1 MSHGPGP
8 GPAGRGRVA
17 PGQRSKDFKRSLGRL
32 LRELRPDLVTLIA
45 ALVISAAG
53 VVLSV
58 IAPRVLGHG
67 TNIIYNGIVGKMIAG
82 APSKEAA
89 VAALRAQGQ
98 DNFAAMLESMDV
110 TPGAGIDFTALWH
123 VLLGVIFIYV
133 GASVLSYISGYLLRL
148 VIQNTGFR
156 MRAQVQSKIE
166 RLPLSYLDSHSRGDL
181 MSRVSN
187 DVDNVTQVMNQALSQ
202 LFQSVLTIVGILIM
216 MLSMSW
222 KLTLLAM
229 IVIPVGGALAV
240 TLMGR
245 AQPQFTRQ
253 WRSTGDVSGTV
264 EEAMT
269 GHEVVALYGLEDRFT
284 EEFNTSNTEL
294 YDSSFKAQFISN
306 LIMPIMNLISNFSY
320 VIVAVGGGLMVA
332 RGSMSL
338 GDVQAFIQYSRQF
351 TQPIGQLASMANS
364 LQSGVASAERI
375 FEFLDAPEMEPD
387 EGATSFALATSRA
400 GSPSSTPGTTDTGS
414 TGTTVTTEGA
424 EVVQGRIVFDH
435 VRFSYVPGRPII
447 KDLSLDVKPGQMVAI
462 IGPTGAGKTT
472 LVNLIMR
479 FYELDSGS
487 ISIDGVD
494 IRDLNKDTLRSHT
507 GMVLQD
513 TWLFEGSIEENI
525 AFGREGAT
533 HEEVVEAARSTS
545 SDRLIR
551 QLPKGYDTPISDE
564 GDTVSAGERQL
575 LTIARAFISRPDLLI
590 LDEATSSVDTRTEIL
605 VQRAMDKL
613 RQGRTAFVIAHRL
626 STIRDADL
634 IMVMEEGDVVETG
647 RHQELLD
654 RGGAYARLYQAQFAG
669 PEGEETDQDGID
681 GIPGASGPHEG
692 DAPRS

>member
-8 GPAGRGRVA
+8 AGGRGRVA
-17 PGQRSKDFKRSLGRL
+17 PGQRSKDFKRSFRRL
-32 LRELRPDLVTLIA
+32 VGELRPDLVTLIG
-45 ALVISAAG
+45 ALIVSAAG
-53 VVLSV
+53 VVLAV

-67 TNIIYNGIVGKMIAG
+67 TNIIYDGIVSKMIAG

-89 VAALRAQGQ
+89 VAALRAKGQ
-98 DNFAAMLESMDV
+98 DNFATMLEAMDV

-123 VLLGVIFIYV
+123 VLVWVIVIYV
-133 GASVLSYISGYLLRL
+133 VSAVLSYISGYLLRL
-148 VIQNTGFR
+148 VIQNTGYR
-156 MRAQVQSKIE
+156 MRNQVQQKIE

-187 DVDNVTQVMNQALSQ
+187 DVDNVTQVMNQTLSQ
-202 LFQSVLTIVGILIM
+202 LFQSVLTIIGILVM

-253 WRSTGDVSGTV
+253 WKSTGDVSGTV
-264 EEAMT
+264 EEALT

-284 EEFNTSNTEL
+284 DEFNASNSEL
-294 YDSSFKAQFISN
+294 YDASFRAQFISN
-306 LIMPIMNLISNFSY
+306 LIMPIMSLISNCSY

-332 RGSMSL
+332 HGSMSL

-351 TQPIGQLASMANS
+351 TLPIGQLASMANS

-387 EGATSFALATSRA
+387 EGATSFALARSRA
-400 GSPSSTPGTTDTGS
+400 GSADSAPATTDEGVDAHTEE
-414 TGTTVTTEGA
+414 GTE
-424 EVVQGRIVFDH
+424 EVVQGRIIFDH
-435 VRFSYVPGRPII
+435 VRFGYTPDRPVI
-447 KDLSLDVKPGQMVAI
+447 KDLSLSVEPGQMVAI

-533 HEEVVEAARSTS
+533 HEDVVEAARSTS

-551 QLPKGYDTPISDE
+551 QLPQGYDTPISDE
-564 GDTVSAGERQL
+564 GDTVSVGERQL

-590 LDEATSSVDTRTEIL
+590 LDEATSSVDTRTEVL
-605 VQRAMDKL
+605 VQRAMDHL
-613 RQGRTAFVIAHRL
+613 RRGRTAFVIAHRL

-654 RGGAYARLYQAQFAG
+654 RGGAYARLYQAQFSG

-681 GIPGASGPHEG
+681 GIPGAGGPDAG
-692 DAPRS
+692 DAPQS

>member
-8 GPAGRGRVA
+8 RPGGHGRIA
-17 PGQRSKDFKRSLGRL
+17 PGQRSKNFRSSFGRL
-32 LRELRPDLVTLIA
+32 LRELRPDLVTLLT
-45 ALVISAAG
+45 ALVISASG

-58 IAPRVLGHG
+58 IAPRILGHG
-67 TNIIYNGIVGKMIAG
+67 TNIIYNGIVSKMIAG

-89 VAALRAQGQ
+89 VAALRAKGQ

-110 TPGAGIDFTALWH
+110 TPGAGIDFTALAH
-123 VLLGVIFIYV
+123 VLLWVIVIYV

-148 VIQNTGFR
+148 VIQNTGYR
-156 MRAQVQSKIE
+156 MRDQVQSKIE

-187 DVDNVTQVMNQALSQ
+187 DVDNVTQVMNQTLSQ
-202 LFQSVLTIVGILIM
+202 FFQSILTVVGILVM

-229 IVIPVGGALAV
+229 VVIPVGGVIAAV
-240 TLMGR
+240 LMGR

-253 WRSTGDVSGTV
+253 WKATGDVSGTV

-284 EEFNTSNTEL
+284 DEFNASNTEL
-294 YDSSFKAQFISN
+294 YDSSFRAQFISN

-332 RGSMSL
+332 HGSMSL

-375 FEFLDAPEMEPD
+375 FEFLDAPEMDPD
-387 EGATSFALATSRA
+387 EGATSFALARSRA
-400 GSPSSTPGTTDTGS
+400 LTPSSTPAAGRTDDEDAS
-414 TGTTVTTEGA
+414 ARAEEEG
-424 EVVQGRIVFDH
+424 VRGRIVFDH

-447 KDLSLDVKPGQMVAI
+447 NDLSLSVEPGQMVAI

-551 QLPKGYDTPISDE
+551 QLPRGYDTPISDE
-564 GDTVSAGERQL
+564 GDTVSVGERQL

-613 RQGRTAFVIAHRL
+613 RRGRTAFVIAHRL

-654 RGGAYARLYQAQFAG
+654 RGGAYARLYRAQFAG
-669 PEGEETDQDGID
+669 PEGEETDQDGVD
-681 GIPGASGPHEG
+681 GIPGADGPDAG
-692 DAPRS
+692 DAPRA

>member
-8 GPAGRGRVA
+8 GGPGGRGRIA
-17 PGQRSKDFKRSLGRL
+17 PGQRSKNFKRSFARL
-32 LRELRPDLVTLIA
+32 VGQLRTDLVLLIG
-45 ALVISAAG
+45 ALVVSGGG

-58 IAPRVLGHG
+58 IAPRILGHG
-67 TNIIYNGIVGKMIAG
+67 TDLIFNGIIGKMIAG

-89 VAALRAQGQ
+89 VAAMRAKGQ
-98 DNFAAMLESMDV
+98 SKLATMLESMDV
-110 TPGAGIDFTALWH
+110 TPGVGIDFTALLH
-123 VLLGVIFIYV
+123 VLLGVIAIYV

-148 VIQNTGFR
+148 VIQNLGFR
-156 MRAQVQSKIE
+156 MRAEVQSKIE

-187 DVDNVTQVMNQALSQ
+187 DVDNVTQVMNQTLSQ
-202 LFQSVLTIVGILIM
+202 LFQSVLTIIGILAM

-222 KLTLLAM
+222 KLTILAM
-229 IVIPVGGALAV
+229 VVIPVGAVLAV
-240 TLMGR
+240 VLMGR

-253 WRSTGDVSGTV
+253 WKSTGEVSGTV

-284 EEFNTSNTEL
+284 DEFNVSNTEL

-306 LIMPIMNLISNFSY
+306 LIMPLMNLISNVSY
-320 VIVAVGGGLMVA
+320 VVVAVGGGLMVSS
-332 RGSMSL
+332 GSMSL
-338 GDVQAFIQYSRQF
+338 GEVQAFIQYSRQF

-375 FEFLDAPEMEPD
+375 FEFLDAPEMAPD
-387 EGATSFALATSRA
+387 QGATSFAQARSGE
-400 GSPSSTPGTTDTGS
+400 GSPSSIGGTSGTGAD
-414 TGTTVTTEGA
+414 EGG
-424 EVVQGRIVFDH
+424 EVVHGRIVFDH
-435 VRFSYVPGRPII
+435 VRFGYTPGTPII
-447 KDLSLDVKPGQMVAI
+447 KDLSLSVEPGQMVAI

-487 ISIDGVD
+487 ISIDGID
-494 IRDLNKDTLRSHT
+494 IRDLSKDTLRSHT

-533 HEEVVEAARSTS
+533 HDEVVEAARATS

-564 GDTVSAGERQL
+564 GDTVSVGERQL

-590 LDEATSSVDTRTEIL
+590 LDEATSSVDTRTEVL

-613 RQGRTAFVIAHRL
+613 RRGRTAFVIAHRL

-669 PEGEETDQDGID
+669 PEGEETDQDGTD
-681 GIPGASGPHEG
+681 GIPGATGPDEG
-692 DAPRS
+692 DAPRV